1 MRVELGGVP
10 ETLLW
15 TLYHRALEARRP
27 DGVLEDPL
35 AVELVGRIEY
45 PFAERFGAGEG
56 GGVLAQWQA
65 LRVRRFDEEV
75 RRFARASGDGGGT
88 VVALGEGLETQFWRV
103 DDGRLRWLS
112 VDVAEA
118 VDVRRAL
125 LPAEDARRRALVAS
139 AFDVEAWAGAV
150 DPAHGVLLTAQ
161 GLLMYFAPEEVRAL
175 IAACAARF
183 PGSSLVFDALPA
195 WLVARSAREGGLGG
209 GVGGAWRAPPW
220 AWGWDAAEARRVA
233 LLPGVRGLTALP
245 LRRGRGL
252 SGGVALPAATRL
264 PGLRGL
270 LPRVLRADFA

>member
-35 AVELVGRIEY
+35 AVALVDRIEY
-45 PFAERFGAGEG
+45 PFAERFGEG
-56 GGVLAQWQA
+56 GGGLLAQWQA

-75 RRFARASGDGGGT
+75 RRFARASGGGT

-103 DDGRLRWLS
+103 DDGRVRWLS

-118 VDVRRAL
+118 VALREAL
-125 LPAEDARRRALVAS
+125 LPAEDARRRALAVS

-150 DPAHGVLLTAQ
+150 DPARGVLLTAQ
-161 GLLMYFAPEEVRAL
+161 GLLMYFAPEAARAL

-183 PGSSLVFDALPA
+183 PGSSLIFDALPA
-195 WLVARSAREGGLGG
+195 WLVVRSAREGGLGG

-220 AWGWDAAEARRVA
+220 AWGWDAQEARRVA
-233 LLPGVRGLTALP
+233 LLPAVF
-245 LRRGRGL
+245 
-252 SGGVALPAATRL
+252 
-264 PGLRGL
+264 
-270 LPRVLRADFA
+270 RADFT